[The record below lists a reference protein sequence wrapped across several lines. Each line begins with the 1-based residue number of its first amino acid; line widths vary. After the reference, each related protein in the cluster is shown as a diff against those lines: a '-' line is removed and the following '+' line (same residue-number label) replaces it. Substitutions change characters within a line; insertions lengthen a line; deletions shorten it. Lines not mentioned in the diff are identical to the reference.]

1 MSSSRSPLFSKQQLV
16 GSVIILFAA
25 LGVVMLINMVPQ
37 HAWRGEN
44 TITIDTLW
52 QDTVQYNTPSIRLQT
67 FDPNTADSTILSQLG
82 LQPWQIR
89 NIMKYRQR
97 NGRYYDADDFRR
109 LYGLS
114 DSAFQV
120 LRPYIKIDTLP
131 FVRERERY
139 WQADSL
145 RRAQRRHAYRM
156 RYDSLNRADSLWRDS
171 LYQTR
176 SYHIKRDTILELNS
190 ADTSALLLLKGIGQH
205 VANAIVYRRN
215 ALGGYVSLEQL
226 RELNVNLNTKYPWDS
241 IMQFL
246 YVCPDS
252 VHPILVNHCSL
263 KQLTKHPYLTYPQA
277 EAIYNL
283 RRRKIRIHSWEEIKS
298 LECMNDSDIIRLQPY
313 LSFNIQD

>member
-1 MSSSRSPLFSKQQLV
+1 MWEKEKISKSLSIGLVALVFIFLSLQFVFFVAKVIQIRKYNKELAAEQSVAGEKQFVAGGESSVARRESSEVGDKSSAASVAGGGIPASEFGQNRSRDEKKQPTATENRENQSRESASSVQSSSAGAVARAFSLEKL
-16 GSVIILFAA
+16 
-25 LGVVMLINMVPQ
+25 P
-37 HAWRGEN
+37 
-44 TITIDTLW
+44 
-52 QDTVQYNTPSIRLQT
+52 P
-67 FDPNTADSTILSQLG
+67 
-82 LQPWQIR
+82 
-89 NIMKYRQR
+89 
-97 NGRYYDADDFRR
+97 
-109 LYGLS
+109 
-114 DSAFQV
+114 
-120 LRPYIKIDTLP
+120 RPDRKP
-131 FVRERERY
+131 KPKV
-139 WQADSL
+139 
-145 RRAQRRHAYRM
+145 
-156 RYDSLNRADSLWRDS
+156 
-171 LYQTR
+171 
-176 SYHIKRDTILELNS
+176 ELNS